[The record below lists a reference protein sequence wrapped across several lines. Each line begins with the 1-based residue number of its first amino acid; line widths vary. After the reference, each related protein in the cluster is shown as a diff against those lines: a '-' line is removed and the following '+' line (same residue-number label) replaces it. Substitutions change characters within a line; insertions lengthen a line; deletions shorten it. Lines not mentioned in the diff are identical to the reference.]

1 MITMIPNISHKFP
14 ICLNI
19 EDKFGP
25 DNNVP
30 ILNTLAVFRES
41 NILVS
46 LLEEHGIG
54 EGNSGK
60 RNLQDPNLN
69 PRCHILHLDQFC
81 DIQLINVTFSPVL

>member
-1 MITMIPNISHKFP
+1 MEGLER
-14 ICLNI
+14 C
-19 EDKFGP
+19 
-25 DNNVP
+25 DNNSPKHKPGNDVP
-30 ILNTLAVFRES
+30 ILKTLAVFRES